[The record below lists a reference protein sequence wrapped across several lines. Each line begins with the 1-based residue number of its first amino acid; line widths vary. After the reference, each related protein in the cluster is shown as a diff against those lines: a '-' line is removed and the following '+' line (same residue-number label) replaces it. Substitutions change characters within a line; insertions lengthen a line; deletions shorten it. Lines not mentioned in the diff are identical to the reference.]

1 VSSKFIAGVLL
12 LRDERE
18 PDSAQVSSERAV
30 EDSLLSDSTPDTDF
44 SFGAQRF
51 LHFNEVG
58 RKISENE
65 RVRFEDPQKVVH
77 GEFLFL

>member
-1 VSSKFIAGVLL
+1 VSSKFIADVLL
-12 LRDERE
+12 LRNERE

-30 EDSLLSDSTPDTDF
+30 EDSLLSDSTSDMDV

-51 LHFNEVG
+51 LQFNEVG

-65 RVRFEDPQKVVH
+65 RVRFEDPQKLVD
-77 GEFLFL
+77 GEFLFV